1 VPVRKSLPGSV
12 SLEDTLEELRM
23 SEFNMGDDDDP
34 DSTGVRHLR
43 VEVQKDPVTSPPRR
57 TGSSTRK

>member
-1 VPVRKSLPGSV
+1 V

-23 SEFNMGDDDDP
+23 SEFNMGGDDDP

-43 VEVQKDPVTSPPRR
+43 VEVQKDPVTGPPRR
-57 TGSSTRK
+57 MGSYTRK